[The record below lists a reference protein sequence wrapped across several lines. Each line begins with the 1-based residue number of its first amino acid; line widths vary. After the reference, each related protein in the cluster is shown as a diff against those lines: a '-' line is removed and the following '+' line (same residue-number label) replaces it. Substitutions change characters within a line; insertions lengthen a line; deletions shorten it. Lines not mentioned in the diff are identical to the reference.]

1 MNLVETYTNRY
12 KDTFTFTYE
21 EEKNRILWE
30 GDFEHCRYG
39 WDHDV
44 NPEDNVLSMVDPS
57 GGPYVCKGMKSKL
70 IMKELTVYKYVD
82 HMSANK
88 DGEGRVVS
96 FNIHLKDI
104 E

>member
-1 MNLVETYTNRY
+1 
-12 KDTFTFTYE
+12 
-21 EEKNRILWE
+21 
-30 GDFEHCRYG
+30 
-39 WDHDV
+39 
-44 NPEDNVLSMVDPS
+44 MVDPS

-70 IMKELTVYKYVD
+70 IMKDLTVYKYVD

-88 DGEGRVVS
+88 DGDGRVVS

>member
-21 EEKNRILWE
+21 EGKNRILWE
-30 GDFEHCRYG
+30 GDFEYCRYS
-39 WDHDV
+39 WDNDV

-57 GGPYVCKGMKSKL
+57 GGPYVCKSMKSQL
-70 IMKELTVYKYVD
+70 VIRELVGKYVD
-82 HMSANK
+82 SMSANK